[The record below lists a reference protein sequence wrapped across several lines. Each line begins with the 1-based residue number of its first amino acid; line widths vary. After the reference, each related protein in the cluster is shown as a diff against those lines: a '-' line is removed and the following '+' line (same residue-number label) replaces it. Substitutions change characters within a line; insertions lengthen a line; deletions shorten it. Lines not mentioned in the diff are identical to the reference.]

1 MKRNELVTL
10 MASLAGFYFALFYG
24 HSFVLAEEARPQS
37 DANLQFQWA
46 FGALKKTNGSKFE
59 AIDRDTVL
67 KTGDQIKFFLNVD
80 KNCFVYLIYSSSQGE
95 LSVLFPYRF
104 KLGSTEEYSLAG
116 QHYIPKGDQWFELDE
131 HIGEEKFYLLA
142 SAKRL
147 MQLEALINDYEGA
160 DAAKKPALA
169 QAVLVEIRKLRKEH
183 LKFKTYAERPVNII
197 GNLRGTE
204 KAETAEPQDIAKFA
218 VEISA
223 DTFYSRTFTIDHE

>member
-1 MKRNELVTL
+1 MKRNALVSL
-10 MASLAGFYFALFYG
+10 IASLAVLYFVLFCSG
-24 HSFVLAEEARPQS
+24 NPVLAEEAQPPP

-46 FGALKKTNGSKFE
+46 FGALKKANGSKFE

-104 KLGSTEEYSLAG
+104 KLRSSEYTVAG
-116 QHYIPKGDQWFELDE
+116 HHYIPGGNQWFELDE
-131 HIGEEKFYLLA
+131 HTGEEKFYLLA
-142 SAKRL
+142 SANRL
-147 MQLEALINDYEGA
+147 TQFEAMINDYESA
-160 DAAKKPALA
+160 DASKKPTLA
-169 QAVLVEIRKLRKEH
+169 QAILAEIRKLRKEH

-223 DTFYSRTFTIDHE
+223 DTFYSRTFTIDHK

>member
-1 MKRNELVTL
+1 MKRTALIFFTVSLVVL
-10 MASLAGFYFALFYG
+10 SFALFCAY
-24 HSFVLAEEARPQS
+24 SPVLAEEAQPQP

-46 FGALKKTNGSKFE
+46 FGALKKANGSKFE

-104 KLGSTEEYSLAG
+104 KLRSDEYTVAG
-116 QHYIPKGDQWFELDE
+116 HHYIPGGNQWFELDE
-131 HIGEEKFYLLA
+131 HTGEEKFYLLA
-142 SAKRL
+142 SANRL
-147 MQLEALINDYEGA
+147 MSLEALINDYESA
-160 DAAKKPALA
+160 DAAKKPSLA
-169 QAVLVEIRKLRKEH
+169 QAVLAEIRKLRKEH

-223 DTFYSRTFTIDHE
+223 DTFYSRTFTIDHK

>member
-1 MKRNELVTL
+1 MKKTEMAALAAALLVPC
-10 MASLAGFYFALFYG
+10 FALFCG
-24 HSFVLAEEARPQS
+24 HSRALAEEAQPRPE
-37 DANLQFQWA
+37 ANLQFQWA
-46 FGALKKTNGSKFE
+46 FGALKKADGSKFE
-59 AIDRDTVL
+59 AIDRDTIL

-104 KLGSTEEYSLAG
+104 KLRSSEYSAAG
-116 QHYIPKGDQWFELDE
+116 HHYIPSGNQWFELDE
-131 HIGEEKFYLLA
+131 HTGEEKFYLLA
-142 SAKRL
+142 SANRL
-147 MQLEALINDYEGA
+147 MQLETLINDYESA
-160 DAAKKPALA
+160 DAAKKPSLALA
-169 QAVLVEIRKLRKEH
+169 VLDEIRKLRKEH

-223 DTFYSRTFTIDHE
+223 DTFYSRTFTIDHK

>member
-1 MKRNELVTL
+1 MKRNALVSL
-10 MASLAGFYFALFYG
+10 IASLAVLYLVLFCSG
-24 HSFVLAEEARPQS
+24 NPVLAEEAQPQP

-46 FGALKKTNGSKFE
+46 FGALKKANGSKFE

-95 LSVLFPYRF
+95 ISVLFPHRF
-104 KLGSTEEYSLAG
+104 KLRSSEYTVAG
-116 QHYIPKGDQWFELDE
+116 HHYIPGGNQWFELDE
-131 HIGEEKFYLLA
+131 HTGEEKFYLLA
-142 SAKRL
+142 SANRL
-147 MQLEALINDYEGA
+147 TQLEAMINDYESA
-160 DAAKKPALA
+160 DAAKKPSLV
-169 QAVLVEIRKLRKEH
+169 QAILDEIRKLRKEH

-223 DTFYSRTFTIDHE
+223 DTFYSRTFTIDHK

>member
-1 MKRNELVTL
+1 MKTIAMVTL
-10 MASLAGFYFALFYG
+10 KGLLAVMCFTLFCG
-24 HSFVLAEEARPQS
+24 CNPVLAEEAQPQP

-46 FGALKKTNGSKFE
+46 FGALKKANGSKFE
-59 AIDRDTVL
+59 AIDRDSVL

-104 KLGSTEEYSLAG
+104 KLRSSEYTVAG
-116 QHYIPKGDQWFELDE
+116 HHYIPGGNQWFELDE
-131 HIGEEKFYLLA
+131 HTGEEKFYLLA
-142 SAKRL
+142 SANRL
-147 MQLEALINDYEGA
+147 TQLEVMINDYESA
-160 DAAKKPALA
+160 DAAKKPTLA
-169 QAVLVEIRKLRKEH
+169 QAILAEIRKLRKEH

-223 DTFYSRTFTIDHE
+223 DTFYSRTFTIDHK

>member
-1 MKRNELVTL
+1 MKKDVLVTL
-10 MASLAGFYFALFYG
+10 MVLLTVLG
-24 HSFVLAEEARPQS
+24 FVLFCGSNPVLAQEAQPQQE
-37 DANLQFQWA
+37 ANLQFQWA
-46 FGALKKTNGSKFE
+46 FGALKKANGSKFE
-59 AIDRDTVL
+59 AIERDTIL

-80 KNCFVYLIYSSSQGE
+80 RNCFVYLIYSSSQGE

-104 KLGSTEEYSLAG
+104 KLRSSEYTVAG
-116 QHYIPKGDQWFELDE
+116 HHYIPGGNQWFELDE

-142 SAKRL
+142 SANRL
-147 MQLEALINDYEGA
+147 MQLEALINDYESA

-169 QAVLVEIRKLRKEH
+169 QAVLIEIRKLRKEN

-223 DTFYSRTFTIDHE
+223 DTFYSRTFTIDHK

>member
-1 MKRNELVTL
+1 MKRNALVSL
-10 MASLAGFYFALFYG
+10 IASLAVLYFVLFCSG
-24 HSFVLAEEARPQS
+24 NPVLAEEAQPQP

-46 FGALKKTNGSKFE
+46 FGALKKANGSKFE

-95 LSVLFPYRF
+95 ISVLFPYRF
-104 KLGSTEEYSLAG
+104 KLRSSEYTVAG
-116 QHYIPKGDQWFELDE
+116 HHYIPGGNQWFELDE
-131 HIGEEKFYLLA
+131 HTGEEKFYLLA
-142 SAKRL
+142 SANRL
-147 MQLEALINDYEGA
+147 TQLEAMINDYESA
-160 DAAKKPALA
+160 DAAKKPTLA
-169 QAVLVEIRKLRKEH
+169 QAILAEIRKLRKEH

-223 DTFYSRTFTIDHE
+223 DTFYSRTFTIDHK

>member
-1 MKRNELVTL
+1 MKKAVVVTL
-10 MASLAGFYFALFYG
+10 MGLLAVLCFDLFCGYNTGF
-24 HSFVLAEEARPQS
+24 AEETQPQP

-46 FGALKKTNGSKFE
+46 FGALKKANGSKFE
-59 AIDRDTVL
+59 AIARDTIL
-67 KTGDQIKFFLNVD
+67 KTGDQIKFFLKVD

-104 KLGSTEEYSLAG
+104 KLRSSEYTVAG
-116 QHYIPKGDQWFELDE
+116 HHYIPGGNQWFELDE

-142 SAKRL
+142 SANRL
-147 MQLEALINDYEGA
+147 MQLEALINDYESA
-160 DAAKKPALA
+160 DAAKKPSLA
-169 QAVLVEIRKLRKEH
+169 GAVLAEIRKLRKEN

-223 DTFYSRTFTIDHE
+223 DTFYSRTFTIDHK

>member
-1 MKRNELVTL
+1 MKRNALVSL
-10 MASLAGFYFALFYG
+10 IASLAVLYLVLFCSG
-24 HSFVLAEEARPQS
+24 NPVLAEEAQPQP

-46 FGALKKTNGSKFE
+46 FGALKKANGSKFE

-95 LSVLFPYRF
+95 ISVLFPHRF
-104 KLGSTEEYSLAG
+104 KLRSSEYTVAG
-116 QHYIPKGDQWFELDE
+116 HHYIPGGNQWFELDE
-131 HIGEEKFYLLA
+131 HTGEEKFYLLA
-142 SAKRL
+142 SANRL
-147 MQLEALINDYEGA
+147 TQLEAMINDYESA
-160 DAAKKPALA
+160 DAAKKPTLA
-169 QAVLVEIRKLRKEH
+169 QAILAEIRKLRKEH

-197 GNLRGTE
+197 GSLRGTE

-223 DTFYSRTFTIDHE
+223 DTFYSRTFTIDHK

>member
-1 MKRNELVTL
+1 MKRNALVSL
-10 MASLAGFYFALFYG
+10 IASLAVLYFVLFCSG
-24 HSFVLAEEARPQS
+24 NPVLAEEAQPPP

-46 FGALKKTNGSKFE
+46 FGALKKANGSKFE

-104 KLGSTEEYSLAG
+104 KLRSSEYTLAG
-116 QHYIPKGDQWFELDE
+116 HHYIPGGNQWFELDE
-131 HIGEEKFYLLA
+131 HTGEEKFYLLA
-142 SAKRL
+142 SANRL
-147 MQLEALINDYEGA
+147 TQLEAMINDYESA
-160 DAAKKPALA
+160 DAAKKPTLA
-169 QAVLVEIRKLRKEH
+169 QAVLAEIRKLRKEH

-223 DTFYSRTFTIDHE
+223 DTFYSRTFTIDHK

>member
-1 MKRNELVTL
+1 MKRISLVTL
-10 MASLAGFYFALFYG
+10 MGSLAVVFFALSLIYNSGF
-24 HSFVLAEEARPQS
+24 AEESQPQPE
-37 DANLQFQWA
+37 ANLQFQWA
-46 FGALKKTNGSKFE
+46 FGALKKANGSKFE
-59 AIDRDTVL
+59 AIARDTVL

-104 KLGSTEEYSLAG
+104 KLRSNEYTVAG
-116 QHYIPKGDQWFELDE
+116 HHYIPGGNQWFELDE
-131 HIGEEKFYLLA
+131 HTGEEKFYLLA
-142 SAKRL
+142 SANRL
-147 MQLEALINDYEGA
+147 MPLEALINDYESA
-160 DAAKKPALA
+160 DAAKKPSLA
-169 QAVLVEIRKLRKEH
+169 RAVLAEIRKLRKEH

-223 DTFYSRTFTIDHE
+223 DTFYSRTFTIDHK

>member
-1 MKRNELVTL
+1 MKRISLVTL
-10 MASLAGFYFALFYG
+10 MGSLAVVFFALSLIYTSGF
-24 HSFVLAEEARPQS
+24 AEESQPQPE
-37 DANLQFQWA
+37 ANLQFQWA
-46 FGALKKTNGSKFE
+46 FGALKKANGSKFE
-59 AIDRDTVL
+59 AIARDTVL

-104 KLGSTEEYSLAG
+104 KLRSNEYTVAG
-116 QHYIPKGDQWFELDE
+116 HHYIPGGNQWFELDE
-131 HIGEEKFYLLA
+131 HTGEEKFYLLA
-142 SAKRL
+142 SANRL
-147 MQLEALINDYEGA
+147 MPLEALINDYESA
-160 DAAKKPALA
+160 DAAKKPSLSR
-169 QAVLVEIRKLRKEH
+169 AVLAEIRKLRKEH

-223 DTFYSRTFTIDHE
+223 DTFYSRTFTIDHK